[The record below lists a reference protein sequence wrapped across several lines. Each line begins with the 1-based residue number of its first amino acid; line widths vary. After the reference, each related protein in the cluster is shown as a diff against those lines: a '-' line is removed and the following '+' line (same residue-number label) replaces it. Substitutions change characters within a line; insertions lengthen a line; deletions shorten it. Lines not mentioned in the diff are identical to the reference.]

1 MHENFYSPLE
11 IPKPPEYLNYTIL
24 SKKRSLDLQL
34 SQTEGYT
41 LINKKIVGINT
52 GDVRG
57 TTKTDKAAS
66 VHSKFV
72 FQEAKRG

>member
-1 MHENFYSPLE
+1 MHKNFYSLLD
-11 IPKPPEYLNYTIL
+11 IPKPPEYQNYTTL
-24 SKKRSLDLQL
+24 SKKKSLDLQL
-34 SQTEGYT
+34 RQTEGYT
-41 LINKKIVGINT
+41 DKQKGCKGINM

-72 FQEAKRG
+72 FQEAKHG